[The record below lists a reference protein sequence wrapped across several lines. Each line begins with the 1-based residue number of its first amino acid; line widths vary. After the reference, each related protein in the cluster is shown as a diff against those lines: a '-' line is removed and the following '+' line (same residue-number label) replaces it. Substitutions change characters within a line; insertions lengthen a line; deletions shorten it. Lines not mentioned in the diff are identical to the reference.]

1 MRSDLSNTGMLDPAL
16 IDQPGE
22 HLGRAIA
29 GVGRQT
35 RRRDLEPVGGAL
47 DHCLG
52 RRDFRLPYAGGG
64 LHVHDHRVLEIDQI
78 VVGIGIDGGPAVGGG
93 PAGRRIGG

>member
-47 DHCLG
+47 NHCLG
-52 RRDFRLPYAGGG
+52 RRDFRLPYA
-64 LHVHDHRVLEIDQI
+64 
-78 VVGIGIDGGPAVGGG
+78 VVASTSMITACLRSI
-93 PAGRRIGG
+93 R